1 MTNFYAWVGTLY
13 NCHNNLNAGHNK
25 PTDETKKKR
34 DKMKKLI
41 TAAVCALGM
50 TFGAFAAE
58 TQYKVYD
65 FTITLKS
72 TKAGGS
78 LTTSC
83 GDSYNWRTKGTRKL
97 VGVLAGCGCVAMA
110 GDETCENFSIYLW
123 DSGTKT
129 QLTNFVYETKILQR
143 IGKKGE
149 QAEQLVLLKVEDP
162 DGEKF
167 ELTLA
172 GIGTYKASKNDAN
185 YDYVMVNG
193 NVTGIVDA
201 PYLFTKGCSSCC
213 GYGTPDS
220 IDQTTAVKVC
230 EDGLCTASDTSDT
243 TVCFGTYTFKYNIK
257 KSALCEKKGISKKS
271 LGLPSYVD
279 L

>member
-1 MTNFYAWVGTLY
+1 
-13 NCHNNLNAGHNK
+13 
-25 PTDETKKKR
+25 
-34 DKMKKLI
+34 MKKI
-41 TAAVCALGM
+41 MIMAMCALGISM
-50 TFGAFAAE
+50 GAFSAE

-65 FTITLKS
+65 FTISLKS

-78 LTTSC
+78 TTTAC

-97 VGVLAGCGCVAMA
+97 LGVLAGCGCVAMA
-110 GDETCENFSIYLW
+110 GDDTCDNFSIYLW
-123 DSGTKT
+123 DFGTKT
-129 QLTNFVYETKILQR
+129 QLTNFTYETKLLQR

-149 QAEQLVLLKVEDP
+149 QVEQLVIITVQDP

-172 GIGTYKASKNDAN
+172 GLGTYKASKSGSN
-185 YDYVMVNG
+185 YDYVAVAG

-201 PYLFTKGCSSCC
+201 PYLFTKGCTSCC
-213 GYGTPDS
+213 GFSTPDS
-220 IDQTTAVKVC
+220 TDQTTAVKVC

-243 TVCFGTYTFKYNIK
+243 TVCFGSYTFKYNSK
-257 KSALCEKKGISKKS
+257 KSILCERKGISKAT
-271 LGLPSYVD
+271 LGLPFYVD